1 MEMVCETNKITFILP
16 TLAEK
21 IDRAIALERD
31 IKEME
36 KEVKTLKAEL
46 QAEALAE
53 LENKNL
59 KYVQFFGSR
68 GSLEAA
74 HKVKFEVDNYQ
85 LLLEVIGD
93 LAKGKVVRKTV
104 ENVKYEVDTRFKD
117 ALIALVNGDFAR
129 HDIAAVLAEAGIA
142 DAKKL
147 KLALKKLKGD
157 YKKDKALLE
166 SFGLQGDLEEEL
178 DAIREAKNQTLI
190 DHFFGS
196 RAIDFDKLK
205 RSIYIEDSLSV
216 GLNYEA

>member
-1 MEMVCETNKITFILP
+1 MQMTCETNKITFILP

-21 IDRAIALERD
+21 IDRAIELERG

-36 KEVKTLKAEL
+36 KEVKALKAEL

-59 KYVQFFGSR
+59 KYVQFFGSE

-74 HKVKFEVDNYQ
+74 HKVKFEVDNYD
-85 LLLEVIGD
+85 LLLEALGGLVKD
-93 LAKGKVVRKTV
+93 KVAREAT
-104 ENVKYEVDTRFKD
+104 ETVKYKVDARFKE

-129 HDIAAVLAEAGIA
+129 HDIAAILAEAGIMEP
-142 DAKKL
+142 KRL

-157 YKKDKALLE
+157 YKKDKAVLE
-166 SFGLQGDLEEEL
+166 SFGLSGDLEEEL
-178 DAIREAKNQTLI
+178 DAIREAKNQNLI

-196 RAIDFDKLK
+196 AQIDMDKLR
-205 RSIYIEDSLSV
+205 RSIFVEDSLSV